1 MSGGV
6 DSSVAAYLLQQQG
19 YSVEGLFMKNWEEDD
34 GTDYCT
40 AKADLADAVQVC
52 ERLGI
57 TLHQANFAAEDWDS
71 VFEHFLAEYQR
82 CRTPNPDILCNR
94 EIKFQQFVNY
104 ALTLGGDFI
113 ATGHYVRHQDP
124 AADNASE
131 RPHRLTIL
139 KGKDQAKDQSY
150 FLQAVPAER
159 LAKCLFPLGDWQKT
173 DVRALAQQLGL
184 SNHRKKDST
193 GICFIGERRFADFLA
208 KYVQDQPGPICD
220 LQGRRL
226 GTHRGLHYYTLGQ
239 RQGLNIGGMAG
250 REERPWYVQNKKP
263 NDNMLI
269 ITQNEQD
276 LEGRWL
282 QASQPNWLNPV
293 QLPLTCTAR
302 IRYRQPDQ
310 PCRVFP
316 AANGRLLVKFDSPQR
331 AITPGQYIALYQ
343 GDEMLGGACI
353 ESAHIQ
359 Q

>member
-1 MSGGV
+1 M
-6 DSSVAAYLLQQQG
+6 
-19 YSVEGLFMKNWEEDD
+19 
-34 GTDYCT
+34 
-40 AKADLADAVQVC
+40 
-52 ERLGI
+52 
-57 TLHQANFAAEDWDS
+57 
-71 VFEHFLAEYQR
+71 
-82 CRTPNPDILCNR
+82 
-94 EIKFQQFVNY
+94 
-104 ALTLGGDFI
+104 
-113 ATGHYVRHQDP
+113 
-124 AADNASE
+124 
-131 RPHRLTIL
+131 
-139 KGKDQAKDQSY
+139 
-150 FLQAVPAER
+150 
-159 LAKCLFPLGDWQKT
+159 
-173 DVRALAQQLGL
+173 
-184 SNHRKKDST
+184 
-193 GICFIGERRFADFLA
+193 
-208 KYVQDQPGPICD
+208 
-220 LQGRRL
+220 QGRRL
-226 GTHRGLHYYTLGQ
+226 GTHRGLHHYTLGQ

-250 REERPWYVQNKKP
+250 REERPWYVQNKKS